1 MDTIAAIS
9 TPIGHGGIGI
19 VRISGDK
26 CVDIAKKIFK
36 SRSAEY
42 KPNTIVYGKIYEND
56 QVIDEALVSYFQAPN
71 SYTGEDIVEINSH
84 GGILIVERILDLV
97 LKNGARLAEPG
108 EFTKRAFLNG
118 KIDLSQA
125 EAVMD
130 LINSKTKAEN
140 DTSAKQ
146 LEGALGD
153 KIKVVKAS
161 IIDVLVD
168 LEANIDY
175 PEYDIEE
182 VTKEKVE
189 KTLAKV
195 IERLKELSSTYDE
208 GKIIKEGINIAIV
221 GKPNVGKSS
230 ILNRF
235 LKEERAIVTDIAGT
249 TRDTIEESIV
259 YKGVVFNIIDTA
271 GIHETDD
278 VVESIGVE
286 KSKKSI
292 ENADLILMVI
302 DNSKELEKE
311 DEELLKEIEG
321 KNYFVLLNKKDI
333 NDKVDS
339 KLADMAQ
346 NGRIMLVSA
355 KENEGIEE
363 LLDKI
368 LSEFK
373 ADNIQKSNELVI
385 TNKRHK
391 EAIDKTIQSFENVLN
406 SCQNDVPLDMISI
419 DLQNGISY
427 LEEIL
432 GENVSEEV
440 INGIFK
446 KFCLGK

>member
-9 TPIGHGGIGI
+9 TPVGHGGIGI

-26 CVDIAKKIFK
+26 CIEIAKKIVK
-36 SRSAEY
+36 SKNAKY
-42 KPNTIVYGKIYEND
+42 MPNTIVYGKIYDND
-56 QVIDEALVSYFQAPN
+56 QMIDEALVSYFQAPN

-84 GGILIVERILDLV
+84 GGILIVERILELV

-118 KIDLSQA
+118 KLDLSQA
-125 EAVMD
+125 EAVID
-130 LINSKTKAEN
+130 LINSKTKIEN

-146 LEGALGD
+146 LQGVLGD
-153 KIKVVKAS
+153 SIRKIKTE
-161 IIDVLVD
+161 IIDILVD

-182 VTKEKVE
+182 ISKQKVE
-189 KTLAKV
+189 NAVKNAIFK
-195 IERLKELSSTYDE
+195 LKELSDSYEE
-208 GKIIKEGINIAIV
+208 GKVIKDGINIAIV

-235 LKEERAIVTDIAGT
+235 LKEERAIVTEIAGT

-259 YKGVVFNIIDTA
+259 YKGIVLNIIDTA
-271 GIHETDD
+271 GIHETSDL
-278 VVESIGVE
+278 VESIGVE
-286 KSKKSI
+286 KSIKSI

-302 DNSKELEKE
+302 DNSKELDK
-311 DEELLKEIEG
+311 DDKELLEKVKD
-321 KNYFVLLNKKDI
+321 KNYYIILNKKDV
-333 NDKVDS
+333 NDKIEE
-339 KLADMAQ
+339 KLLEYCKKD
-346 NGRIMLVSA
+346 NIMLVSA
-355 KENEGIEE
+355 KENDGINE

-368 LSEFK
+368 LSDFK
-373 ADNIQKSNELVI
+373 ANNIAKSNDIII

-391 EAIDKTIQSFENVLN
+391 EAIDKTLNSFENVLDA
-406 SCQNDVPLDMISI
+406 CKQDVPLDMISI
-419 DLQNGISY
+419 DLQNGVNY

-432 GENVSEEV
+432 GENTSEEV